1 MNSVEYQLVLGR
13 RIAQE
18 RRRHGLS
25 QPELAAMVDRPV
37 AWVSQLERGIQPID
51 SPRVLKTVAVALDLP
66 LTELTRGG
74 AANGTG
80 VNGTGASGTATNGSA
95 TYGTVVKTAAGS
107 GGAGSGTGANGTAVN
122 GARPGLASSPAV
134 VAAELRVVLA
144 GVHSLRAM
152 LGERPAPP
160 AAWLRA
166 STDRACTLAA
176 AGRFAELAD
185 VLASLLPGLETA
197 VRANTPADSGD
208 LYELMAVAYQACAAA
223 LARLG
228 ETEAA
233 WVAADRAMAAAER
246 AGNLVL
252 VAAGAHRLASVFLG
266 AQRYELAEET
276 ARTTIDALDGLAA
289 LGDPDAVA
297 LCGGLTLLRAAVAAR
312 AGRLSAAYGQ
322 LARARHL
329 AARLGGQRAGGFPEF
344 GPECVALYE
353 IAVSVDLGDA
363 GHALRVAAATDL
375 TRLSPGRRA
384 RTLIDVARAH
394 ALREQ
399 VDDAVRALAAAEA
412 EGTCYVTASGRARKV
427 IADLLVLSQ
436 PPARALADLQ
446 ARLAGSAAG

>member
-1 MNSVEYQLVLGR
+1 VNTVEYQLVLGR

-25 QPELAAMVDRPV
+25 QPELAAMVDRPA

-51 SPRVLKTVAVALDLP
+51 SPRMLKTVAGALDLP
-66 LTELTRGG
+66 LTELTRD
-74 AANGTG
+74 GTG
-80 VNGTGASGTATNGSA
+80 PAGPPALALS
-95 TYGTVVKTAAGS
+95 TAA
-107 GGAGSGTGANGTAVN
+107 
-122 GARPGLASSPAV
+122 
-134 VAAELRVVLA
+134 VAEELRVVLA
-144 GVHSLRAM
+144 GAHSLRAM
-152 LGERPAPP
+152 LGERPPPP

-166 STDRACTLAA
+166 QTDRACTLAA

-197 VRANTPADSGD
+197 VRSQTGSVPGD
-208 LYELMAVAYQACAAA
+208 LHELMAVAYQACAAA

-233 WVAADRAMAAAER
+233 WVAADRAMAAAEQ

-266 AQRYELAEET
+266 AQRYALAEET
-276 ARTTIDALDGLAA
+276 ARTTIHALDGLAA

-322 LARARHL
+322 LARARQL
-329 AARLGGQRAGGFPEF
+329 SARLGGQQAGGFPEF

-384 RTLIDVARAH
+384 RALIDVARAH
-394 ALREQ
+394 ALRGQ
-399 VDDAVRALAAAEA
+399 VGEAVGALAAAQA
-412 EGTCYVTASGRARKV
+412 LGPCYVAGSSRAREV
-427 IADLLVLSQ
+427 IAELLGLAQ
-436 PPARALADLQ
+436 PPPRALADLQ
-446 ARLAGSAAG
+446 ARLARSAAG

>member
-1 MNSVEYQLVLGR
+1 MNKVEYQLVLGR

-51 SPRVLKTVAVALDLP
+51 SPKVLKTVAGALDLP
-66 LTELTRGG
+66 LTELTPD
-74 AANGTG
+74 
-80 VNGTGASGTATNGSA
+80 GASQ
-95 TYGTVVKTAAGS
+95 GS
-107 GGAGSGTGANGTAVN
+107 GVGHADGTNPAGQ
-122 GARPGLASSPAV
+122 PGLASSAAAV
-134 VAAELRVVLA
+134 AGELRVVLA
-144 GVHSLRAM
+144 GAHSLRAM
-152 LGERPAPP
+152 LGERPPPP

-166 STDRACTLAA
+166 QTDRACTLAA

-197 VRANTPADSGD
+197 VRSPARSGPGEE
-208 LYELMAVAYQACAAA
+208 YELMAVAYQVCAAA

-233 WVAADRAMAAAER
+233 WVAADRAMAAAEQ
-246 AGNLVL
+246 AGNLVM

-266 AQRYELAEET
+266 AQRYTLAEET
-276 ARTTIDALDGLAA
+276 ARTTIHALDGLAA

-322 LARARHL
+322 LARARQL
-329 AARLGGQRAGGFPEF
+329 SARLGGQRAGGFPEF
-344 GPECVALYE
+344 GPQCVALYE

-363 GHALRVAAATDL
+363 GHALRVAAVTDL
-375 TRLSPGRRA
+375 TGLSPARRA
-384 RTLIDVARAH
+384 RALIDLARAH
-394 ALREQ
+394 TLRGQ
-399 VDDAVRALAAAEA
+399 VTDAVGALAAAQA
-412 EGTCYVTASGRARKV
+412 LGSCYVAGSSRAREV
-427 IADLLVLSQ
+427 IADLLTVAQ
-436 PPARALADLQ
+436 PPPKALTDLQ
-446 ARLAGSAAG
+446 ARLARPAAG

>member
-1 MNSVEYQLVLGR
+1 MNTVEYQLVLGR

-51 SPRVLKTVAVALDLP
+51 SPAMLKTVAGALDLP
-66 LTELTRGG
+66 LTELTPD
-74 AANGTG
+74 GTG
-80 VNGTGASGTATNGSA
+80 PVGQPVLAPS
-95 TYGTVVKTAAGS
+95 TAA
-107 GGAGSGTGANGTAVN
+107 
-122 GARPGLASSPAV
+122 

-144 GVHSLRAM
+144 GAHSLRAM
-152 LGERPAPP
+152 LEERPAPP

-166 STDRACTLAA
+166 QTDRACTLAA
-176 AGRFAELAD
+176 AGRFAQLAD

-197 VRANTPADSGD
+197 VRSQAPSTRFGPGD
-208 LYELMAVAYQACAAA
+208 LHELMAVAYQACAAA

-228 ETEAA
+228 ESEAA
-233 WVAADRAMAAAER
+233 WVAADRAMAAAEQ

-266 AQRYELAEET
+266 AQRYAQAEET
-276 ARTTIDALDGLAA
+276 ARTTIHALDGLAA

-322 LARARHL
+322 LARARQL
-329 AARLGGQRAGGFPEF
+329 SARLGGQQAGGFPEF

-375 TRLSPGRRA
+375 TGLSPGRRA
-384 RTLIDVARAH
+384 RALIDVARAH
-394 ALREQ
+394 ALRGQ
-399 VDDAVRALAAAEA
+399 VDEAVGALAAAEA
-412 EGTCYVTASGRARKV
+412 LGSRYVAGSSRARAV
-427 IADLLVLSQ
+427 IADLLGRAQ
-436 PPARALADLQ
+436 PPPRALADLQ
-446 ARLAGSAAG
+446 ARLARSAAG

>member
-1 MNSVEYQLVLGR
+1 MNTVEYQLVLGR

-25 QPELAAMVDRPV
+25 QPELAAMVGRPV
-37 AWVSQLERGIQPID
+37 AWVSQLERGMQPID
-51 SPRVLKTVAVALDLP
+51 SPRMLKTLAGALDLP
-66 LTELTRGG
+66 LTELTPD
-74 AANGTG
+74 GTCG
-80 VNGTGASGTATNGSA
+80 QPV
-95 TYGTVVKTAAGS
+95 
-107 GGAGSGTGANGTAVN
+107 
-122 GARPGLASSPAV
+122 LASSAPAV
-134 VAAELRVVLA
+134 AGELRVVLA
-144 GVHSLRAM
+144 GAHSLRAM
-152 LGERPAPP
+152 LEERPAPP

-166 STDRACTLAA
+166 QTDRACTLAA
-176 AGRFAELAD
+176 AGHFAELAD

-197 VRANTPADSGD
+197 VRATRSGRGD
-208 LYELMAVAYQACAAA
+208 LHELIAVVYQACAAA

-233 WVAADRAMAAAER
+233 WVAADRAMAAAEQ

-266 AQRYELAEET
+266 AQRYALAEET
-276 ARTTIDALDGLAA
+276 ARTTIHALDGLAA

-322 LARARHL
+322 LARARQL
-329 AARLGGQRAGGFPEF
+329 SARLGGQRAGGFPEF

-375 TRLSPGRRA
+375 TGLSPGRRA
-384 RTLIDVARAH
+384 RALIDVARAH
-394 ALREQ
+394 ALRGQTGE
-399 VDDAVRALAAAEA
+399 AVGALAAAEA
-412 EGTCYVTASGRARKV
+412 LGPCYVVGSSRARQV
-427 IADLLVLSQ
+427 IADLLGRAQ
-436 PPARALADLQ
+436 PPPRELADLR
-446 ARLAGSAAG
+446 ARLARPAAG

>member
-1 MNSVEYQLVLGR
+1 VNSVEYQLVLGR
-13 RIAQE
+13 KIAQE

-25 QPELAAMVDRPV
+25 QPELAAMLDRPV

-51 SPRVLKTVAVALDLP
+51 SPRLLKTVAVALDLP
-66 LTELTRGG
+66 LTELTPAG
-74 AANGTG
+74 APAL
-80 VNGTGASGTATNGSA
+80 GSS
-95 TYGTVVKTAAGS
+95 AAAV
-107 GGAGSGTGANGTAVN
+107 AG
-122 GARPGLASSPAV
+122 
-134 VAAELRVVLA
+134 ELRVALA

-152 LGERPAPP
+152 LGERPAAP

-166 STDRACTLAA
+166 RTDRACTLAA

-185 VLASLLPGLETA
+185 VLASLLPALETA
-197 VRANTPADSGD
+197 VRTSTGTDSAD

-233 WVAADRAMAAAER
+233 WVAADRSMAAAER

-276 ARTTIDALDGLAA
+276 ATTTIDALDGLAA

-297 LCGGLTLLRAAVAAR
+297 LCGGLTLLRAAVAAH
-312 AGRLSAAYGQ
+312 AGRLSSAYGQ

-375 TRLSPGRRA
+375 TGLSPGRRA

-394 ALREQ
+394 ALRGQ
-399 VDDAVRALAAAEA
+399 VDEAVAALAAAQA
-412 EGTCYVTASGRARKV
+412 LGTCHVAGSSRAREV
-427 IADLLVLSQ
+427 IASLLAYRQ
-436 PPARALADLQ
+436 PPPRALADLQ
-446 ARLAGSAAG
+446 ARLTDSAAG

>member
-1 MNSVEYQLVLGR
+1 VNTMEYQLVLGR

-18 RRRHGLS
+18 RRRQGLS

-37 AWVSQLERGIQPID
+37 AWVSQLERGIQPLD
-51 SPRVLKTVAVALDLP
+51 SPKVLKTVAGALDLS
-66 LTELTRGG
+66 LTELTPDG
-74 AANGTG
+74 AAP
-80 VNGTGASGTATNGSA
+80 
-95 TYGTVVKTAAGS
+95 AGQP
-107 GGAGSGTGANGTAVN
+107 V
-122 GARPGLASSPAV
+122 LASSAAAV
-134 VAAELRVVLA
+134 AGELRVVLA
-144 GVHSLRAM
+144 GAHSLRAM

-166 STDRACTLAA
+166 QTDRACTLAA

-197 VRANTPADSGD
+197 VRSQAGSSRSGPGD
-208 LYELMAVAYQACAAA
+208 LHELMAVAYQVCAAA

-233 WVAADRAMAAAER
+233 WVAADRAMAAAEQ

-266 AQRYELAEET
+266 AQRYTLAEET
-276 ARTTIDALDGLAA
+276 ARTTIHALDGLAA

-312 AGRLSAAYGQ
+312 AGRQSAAYGQ
-322 LARARHL
+322 LARARQL
-329 AARLGGQRAGGFPEF
+329 SARLGGQRAGGFPEF

-384 RTLIDVARAH
+384 RTLIDVARAY

-399 VDDAVRALAAAEA
+399 VDEAVRALAAAEA
-412 EGTCYVTASGRARKV
+412 EGAGYVTASGRAREV

-436 PPARALADLQ
+436 PPARTLADLQ

>member
-1 MNSVEYQLVLGR
+1 VNSVEYQLVLGR

-51 SPRVLKTVAVALDLP
+51 SPKMLKTVAVALDLP
-66 LTELTRGG
+66 LTELTPGG

-80 VNGTGASGTATNGSA
+80 LNGTRVNGTAKNGSANNGTAVSGTAVSD
-95 TYGTVVKTAAGS
+95 AAGN
-107 GGAGSGTGANGTAVN
+107 GRGANGTAVN
-122 GARPGLASSPAV
+122 GAPPGLASSPAV

-160 AAWLRA
+160 ADWLRA
-166 STDRACTLAA
+166 STDRACTL
-176 AGRFAELAD
+176 
-185 VLASLLPGLETA
+185 LPGLETA
-197 VRANTPADSGD
+197 VRATAPADSGD

-276 ARTTIDALDGLAA
+276 ARTTFDALDGLAA

-384 RTLIDVARAH
+384 RTLIDVARAY

-399 VDDAVRALAAAEA
+399 VDEALRALAAAEA
-412 EGTCYVTASGRARKV
+412 EGACYVTASGRAREV
-427 IADLLVLSQ
+427 IAGLLVLSQ
-436 PPARALADLQ
+436 PPPRALADRQ

>member
-1 MNSVEYQLVLGR
+1 MNTVEYQLVLGR

-51 SPRVLKTVAVALDLP
+51 SPRVLKTVAGALDLP
-66 LTELTRGG
+66 LTELTP
-74 AANGTG
+74 A
-80 VNGTGASGTATNGSA
+80 
-95 TYGTVVKTAAGS
+95 
-107 GGAGSGTGANGTAVN
+107 GAGPAGHT
-122 GARPGLASSPAV
+122 GLASSTAV
-134 VAAELRVVLA
+134 AGELRLVLA
-144 GVHSLRAM
+144 GAHSLRAM

-166 STDRACTLAA
+166 QTDRACNLAA

-197 VRANTPADSGD
+197 VRCRARPGPGD
-208 LYELMAVAYQACAAA
+208 LHELMAVVYQVCAAA

-233 WVAADRAMAAAER
+233 WVAADRAMAAAEQ

-266 AQRYELAEET
+266 AQRYALAEET
-276 ARTTIDALDGLAA
+276 ARTTIHALDGLAA

-322 LARARHL
+322 LARARQL
-329 AARLGGQRAGGFPEF
+329 SARLGGQRAGGFPEF

-375 TRLSPGRRA
+375 TGLSPGRRA
-384 RTLIDVARAH
+384 RALIDVARAH
-394 ALREQ
+394 ALRGQIGE
-399 VDDAVRALAAAEA
+399 AVGALAAAEA
-412 EGTCYVTASGRARKV
+412 LGPCYVAGSSRAREV
-427 IADLLVLSQ
+427 IADLLGRAQ
-436 PPARALADLQ
+436 PPPRALADLQ
-446 ARLAGSAAG
+446 ARLARNAAG